1 MAARLKRSKSA
12 ITEKIEKE
20 ESKSDLLNLLLG
32 GNEDEDDDEVDVPSM
47 ISLE

>member
-1 MAARLKRSKSA
+1 
-12 ITEKIEKE
+12 
-20 ESKSDLLNLLLG
+20 LLNLLLG